1 MFPEMG
7 KRSARSVRVDNYFFF
22 FFHIVDLFR
31 RSLWAGS
38 GKVASP

>member
-7 KRSARSVRVDNYFFF
+7 KRSARSVRVDNYF